1 MGLNERVKKLE
12 SSLEQINDI
21 DLTLLS
27 DEDLLAIINSPDEG
41 EPTNSAI
48 DFSQYSDDELLSIA
62 RGERGLNI
70 DENARAKP

>member
-21 DLTLLS
+21 DLSLLS
-27 DEDLLAIINSPDEG
+27 DEELQEILDSPDEG

-48 DFSQYSDDELLSIA
+48 DFSQYSDEDLLA
-62 RGERGLNI
+62 MVRGERGLNTH
-70 DENARAKP
+70 ENSRAKP